1 MSIEYRVLSLTTQDS
16 RLKTHYSRP
25 VMKLLDKYIL
35 KKILFTFFFVVL
47 ILVAIICIIDLT
59 EKIDK
64 FIAFKL
70 SKWEILHYYLNFIVW
85 IAGFLSPITIFI
97 AVIYVTSRMAGQT
110 EIVAILSSGVSFRRF
125 LFPYFLAATFVAVM
139 SFFLNGWII
148 PKSNYDRLVFEM
160 KYFQNKYYF
169 EKRNVHMQVAPNVY
183 LFIQNFNNQGNTGY
197 QFSLERFDQDL
208 LVEKLSAENIQWDS
222 TKNKW
227 TLRSWKRKLVD
238 SLFHEHQAGIIPY
251 TEKGESLD
259 TTLAITPKDFEN
271 DSKMY
276 AGMTIT
282 ELSEKIKTL
291 KFRGSTGVEAY
302 EVERDIRFSSPFY
315 IYVLVFMG
323 AIVSARKSRGGTG
336 FQIALGFL
344 FAFIFIIFFTI
355 TSTFAQTGSITPLLA
370 AWLPNIIFGF
380 IALMMY
386 KFVPR

>member
-1 MSIEYRVLSLTTQDS
+1 
-16 RLKTHYSRP
+16 
-25 VMKLLDKYIL
+25 MKLLDKYIL
-35 KKILFTFFFVVL
+35 KKILSTFFFVVL
-47 ILVAIICIIDLT
+47 ILVAIICVIDLT

-70 SKWEILHYYLNFIVW
+70 SKWVILNYYLDFIVW

-125 LFPYFLAATFVAVM
+125 LFPYFLAATVVAGM

-148 PKSNYDRLVFEM
+148 PKSNHDRLVFEM
-160 KYFQNKYYF
+160 QYFQNKFYF
-169 EKRNVHMQVAPNVY
+169 EKKNVHMQVAPNVY

-197 QFSLERFDQDL
+197 QFSLERFDQDR

-227 TLRSWKRKLVD
+227 TLSFWRRKMVD
-238 SLFHEHQAGIIPY
+238 SLFQQLTSGQIPIAQ
-251 TEKGESLD
+251 KGEKLD

-276 AGMTIT
+276 AGMTIP
-282 ELSEKIKTL
+282 ELTEKIATL

-302 EVERDIRFSSPFY
+302 EVEKDIRFSSPFY

-323 AIVSARKSRGGTG
+323 AIVSAKKNRGGTG

-344 FAFIFIIFFTI
+344 MAFVFILFFTI
-355 TSTFAQTGSITPLLA
+355 TSTFAQTGFIPPLLA

-380 IALMMY
+380 IALAMY
-386 KFVPR
+386 KFIPH

>member
-1 MSIEYRVLSLTTQDS
+1 
-16 RLKTHYSRP
+16 
-25 VMKLLDKYIL
+25 MKLLDKYIL
-35 KKILFTFFFVVL
+35 KKILSTFFFVVL
-47 ILVAIICIIDLT
+47 ILEAIICVIDIT

-70 SKWEILHYYLNFIVW
+70 TKWVILNYYLDFIVW

-125 LFPYFLAATFVAVM
+125 LFPYFLAATFVGLM

-148 PKSNYDRLVFEM
+148 PKSNHDRLLFEM
-160 KYFQNKYYF
+160 QYFQNKFYF
-169 EKRNVHMQVAPNVY
+169 EKRNVHMQVAPNVNLY
-183 LFIQNFNNQGNTGY
+183 IQNYNNQDNSGF
-197 QFSLERFDQDL
+197 QFSLERFDQNRL
-208 LVEKLSAENIQWDS
+208 IEKLSAENIKWDT
-222 TKNKW
+222 TKHKW
-227 TLRSWKRKLVD
+227 TLLFWRRKMVD
-238 SLFHEHQAGIIPY
+238 SLFSEHQGGSVPLV
-251 TEKGESLD
+251 EKGDKLD
-259 TTLAITPKDFEN
+259 TTLVITPKDFEN

-276 AGMTIT
+276 GGMTIP
-282 ELSEKIKTL
+282 ELTEKIETL

-302 EVERDIRFSSPFY
+302 QVEKDIRFSSPFY

-323 AIVSARKSRGGTG
+323 AIVSAKKSRGGTG

-344 FAFIFIIFFTI
+344 MAFIFILFFTI
-355 TSTFAQTGSITPLLA
+355 TSTFAQTGSIPPLLA

-380 IALMMY
+380 IALVMY